1 MARPAI
7 NKYMINRDDCEIEVS
22 YRAMK
27 VYVDTYM
34 CYETWDIRETQ
45 KSILGKPG
53 YIGSYELYKGENTLT
68 ADILTSIKYMYNILL
83 KKEYRYSNGIS
94 GQEIIKNYEEG
105 IFDKE
110 IESRFM
116 DKYKGC
122 VPYLKAFL
130 NVYYWCGNMMPVCSN
145 PTGGMHGCDN
155 WYRKIN
161 YIMNCFEEKD
171 MDAPLKIKW
180 EKEWKKWISDVKEDG
195 TGFRDFISNNYLI
208 DCLDFEKGI
217 KNMSSTNKLIENALE
232 DDVKEWFI
240 NHTKFIIQR
249 SYRILN
255 RYDKEW
261 DVNTFKPV
269 RNIISNILKK
279 AGFELEECKVY
290 SETWF

>member
-116 DKYKGC
+116 DKYK
-122 VPYLKAFL
+122 KL
-130 NVYYWCGNMMPVCSN
+130 NN
-145 PTGGMHGCDN
+145 
-155 WYRKIN
+155 
-161 YIMNCFEEKD
+161 
-171 MDAPLKIKW
+171 
-180 EKEWKKWISDVKEDG
+180 DV
-195 TGFRDFISNNYLI
+195 
-208 DCLDFEKGI
+208 
-217 KNMSSTNKLIENALE
+217 
-232 DDVKEWFI
+232 
-240 NHTKFIIQR
+240 
-249 SYRILN
+249 
-255 RYDKEW
+255 
-261 DVNTFKPV
+261 
-269 RNIISNILKK
+269 
-279 AGFELEECKVY
+279 
-290 SETWF
+290 